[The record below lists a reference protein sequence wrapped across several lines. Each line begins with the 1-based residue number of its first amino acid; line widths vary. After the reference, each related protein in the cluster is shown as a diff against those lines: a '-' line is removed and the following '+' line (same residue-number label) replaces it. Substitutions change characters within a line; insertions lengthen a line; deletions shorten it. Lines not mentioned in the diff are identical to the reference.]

1 MSTTGQ
7 HNVGFR
13 MESVHRPVEHPYDSV
28 YNRLNR
34 ANQTTTH
41 AAPIVDNTRQPQ
53 ATETVVVNQKLMYI
67 VAIIVILSFLV
78 TIATIALT
86 MTSGRSSSTGKTI
99 NCTSHKN
106 VSALLHDN
114 KLIVTTAN
122 YSSQKQGNAFY
133 SFPEV

>member
-13 MESVHRPVEHPYDSV
+13 MESVHRPGEHPHDSV
-28 YNRLNR
+28 YSRLNR
-34 ANQTTTH
+34 ANQTTAR
-41 AAPIVDNTRQPQ
+41 AAPIIDNTRQPQ
-53 ATETVVVNQKLMYI
+53 ATKTVVVNQTLIYI
-67 VAIIVILSFLV
+67 VTIIVILSFLV
-78 TIATIALT
+78 TIATLISALT
-86 MTSGRSSSTGKTI
+86 MTSGCSSSPCKTV

-122 YSSQKQGNAFY
+122 
-133 SFPEV
+133 